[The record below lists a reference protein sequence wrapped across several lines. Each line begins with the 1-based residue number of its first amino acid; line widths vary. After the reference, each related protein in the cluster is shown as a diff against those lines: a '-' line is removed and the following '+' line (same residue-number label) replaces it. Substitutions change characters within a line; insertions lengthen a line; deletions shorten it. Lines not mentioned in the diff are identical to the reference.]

1 MSNDTESLASL
12 DAVVLIDAINSLKE
26 QVEKTSKHVIKK
38 NQQMVNTIQS
48 LTKRIDTI
56 STEVRFLRAGVT
68 KLQAFAID
76 TAGPALADQLR
87 ALAE

>member
-26 QVEKTSKHVIKK
+26 QVEKTSKHVIKR

-48 LTKRIDTI
+48 LAKKIL
-56 STEVRFLRAGVT
+56 SALRW
-68 KLQAFAID
+68 AFS
-76 TAGPALADQLR
+76 GLV
-87 ALAE
+87 

>member
-26 QVEKTSKHVIKK
+26 QVEKTSMHVIKR

-48 LTKRIDTI
+48 LARKIDII
-56 STEVRFLRAGVT
+56 STEVGFLRAGLT
-68 KLQAFAID
+68 ELRAFATD